1 MRRPHNIST
10 FFILV
15 ALTTMVSCGQRQ
27 DRKQSDTSN
36 ETVTNEVTLKDSV
49 VKNGN
54 VTTTISTD
62 INKLGQLL
70 DFKTYKPTK
79 VKFKYTFIDNSG
91 QNQRVSVPGP
101 SDYSLQAI
109 LYFDS
114 LTFEKFLEYD
124 RKANYPSPNC
134 NKDEFKFDWLDKGII
149 EELNN
154 SKENYHGHPNFFFGP
169 TNSKAW
175 YLDRKILISKW
186 TN

>member
-1 MRRPHNIST
+1 MRRPNIISIC
-10 FFILV
+10 FIIV
-15 ALTTMVSCGQRQ
+15 ALIALISCGQYQ
-27 DRKQSDTSN
+27 TSKQSNTY
-36 ETVTNEVTLKDSV
+36 TLNTDLAFKDSV

-62 INKLGQLL
+62 IEKLGQLL
-70 DFKTYKPTK
+70 DFKTCKPFR

-91 QNQRVSVPGP
+91 QNQRLSVPGP
-101 SDYSLQAI
+101 SDYSLQAL

-114 LTFEKFLEYD
+114 LTFEKFIEYD
-124 RKANYPSPNC
+124 RNSHCPTPNYS
-134 NKDEFKFDWLDKGII
+134 KEEFKFGWLDKNIL

-154 SKENYHGHPNFFFGP
+154 SRENYHGHPDLFFGS
-169 TNSKAW
+169 TNSKVW